1 MSQTAIFARVNG
13 TLYEGEV
20 FKHIVSKDE
29 AIGLCADIGLTS
41 DDGDSTD
48 IISIEY
54 EWYEIGEG
62 EANTNKFFTDSE
74 LLEMY
79 KNKDFNKSI
88 NQKGYSLEWVQDT
101 RFGVRYSDLED

>member
-29 AIGLCADIGLTS
+29 AIGICADIGLTS
-41 DDGDSTD
+41 DDGDSMDT
-48 IISIEY
+48 INIEY
-54 EWYEIGEG
+54 EWYEIGDG
-62 EANTNKFFTDSE
+62 EANTNEFFNDSE

-79 KNKDFNKSI
+79 KTKDFNKAV

-101 RFGVRYSDLED
+101 RFGVRYSELED

>member
-41 DDGDSTD
+41 EDGDSTD
-48 IISIEY
+48 TISIEY
-54 EWYEIGEG
+54 EWYEIGDG
-62 EANTNKFFTDSE
+62 EANTNEFLQIRNCLKCIKAKILTN
-74 LLEMY
+74 L
-79 KNKDFNKSI
+79 
-88 NQKGYSLEWVQDT
+88 
-101 RFGVRYSDLED
+101 

>member
-1 MSQTAIFARVNG
+1 MSQTAIFVRVNG

-29 AIGLCADIGLTS
+29 AIGICADIGLTS
-41 DDGDSTD
+41 DDGDSMDT
-48 IISIEY
+48 INIEY
-54 EWYEIGEG
+54 EWYEIGDG
-62 EANTNKFFTDSE
+62 EANTNEFFNDSE

-79 KNKDFNKSI
+79 KTKDFNKAV
-88 NQKGYSLEWVQDT
+88 NRKGYSLEWVQDT